1 MSIKLLCREM
11 FEVYT
16 ILQPPGRLPLLF
28 DSPHSG
34 RAYPPDFHPACPSY
48 MLAAAEDNEVDQLF
62 AFVPSLDATLLAA
75 QFPRTYIDVNRAVND
90 LDPHLL
96 AHDWPGA
103 RPTARAHAG
112 IGLIRRLVRPDVPL
126 YAGKLDAAAV
136 RHRIAHYYEPYH
148 AALKNLLDK
157 AHYRF
162 GHVWHIN
169 CHSMPAKLDPTQPD
183 FVLGDR
189 DGTSCGRDFTFIL
202 RDSLRD
208 LGYRVALNKPYKG
221 VEIVRRHGRPRE
233 GRNSVQLEINKAL
246 YWDEQHQQRKPQFGK
261 LQDDLAAMTK
271 TILNFIEQQSLPLAA
286 D

>member
-1 MSIKLLCREM
+1 MTNRQLEG
-11 FEVYT
+11 VYE
-16 ILQPPGRLPLLF
+16 IHKPAVALPLIF

-34 RAYPPDFHPACPSY
+34 RVYPPDFKPACTEE
-48 MLAAAEDNEVDQLF
+48 LLRAAEDNEVDHLF
-62 AFVPSLDATLLAA
+62 AFAPITGATLLTA
-75 QFPRTYIDVNRAVND
+75 QFPRTYIDVNRAVSD

-96 AHDWPGA
+96 TQDWPGA

-112 IGLIRRLVRPDVPL
+112 IGLIRRLVRPGVPL

-136 RHRIAHYYEPYH
+136 RHRITHYYEPYH
-148 AALKNLLDK
+148 AALREILDE

-162 GHVWHIN
+162 GQVWHLN
-169 CHSMPAKLDPTQPD
+169 CHSMPAKPDPAQAD

-189 DGTSCGRDFTFIL
+189 EGLSCERDFVFML

-208 LGYRVALNKPYKG
+208 LGYRIALNKPYKG

-233 GRNSVQLEINKAL
+233 GRHSVQLEINKAL
-246 YWDEQHQQRKPQFGK
+246 YWDEVRQARKPGFAA
-261 LQDDLAAMTK
+261 LQADLK
-271 TILNFIEQQSLPLAA
+271 TLTETSLDFIDRQGLPLAA